1 MAIQFACPSCREPIE
16 IDDEWAGQA
25 VTCPYCR
32 HVVSAPTS
40 STWTASRPPTAAPVT
55 PPPGPIPADLPAAPA
70 DGRSGSA
77 VWALTLSITGCLMCC
92 LAYGGLVFTIVG
104 QIVDRAGGPGATRE
118 QIQAAHQEYMKEMIE
133 GGRFPVGGFVVACVL
148 IGTGCSLGG
157 LVLAVR
163 ALLRPAGRKAAA
175 VVACVLGACFLMCQ
189 TLMMLALAESMQ
201 PGP

>member
-32 HVVSAPTS
+32 HVVNAPTT
-40 STWTASRPPTAAPVT
+40 STWTASRPPTAMPAT
-55 PPPGPIPADLPAAPA
+55 PPPHPLAGGIPAEA
-70 DGRSGSA
+70 GRRSGPA

-92 LAYGGLVFTIVG
+92 LAYGGMVYAMVG

-118 QIQAAHQEYMKEMIE
+118 RIQAAHQEYMKELVE
-133 GGRFPVGGFVVACVL
+133 DGRLPVGGFVVACTL

-163 ALLRPAGRKAAA
+163 ALLRPAGRTAAA
-175 VVACVLGACFLMCQ
+175 VVACVLGACFLACQ
-189 TLMMLALAESMQ
+189 ALMMLALAESMQ